1 MDGDTVPCTI
11 DGQAM
16 VSDGEY
22 SIAFISF
29 HWLFLLS
36 YFFRVYIVRQSI
48 PPHGA
53 IGIGMLPYAKSL
65 LSQYI
70 SIYAPVSRCQTL
82 PGSKCYPQAGQD
94 WSFPTVLNM
103 TMTAICP

>member
-16 VSDGEY
+16 VSDGKY

-53 IGIGMLPYAKSL
+53 IGIGMLPYAKKLLISL
-65 LSQYI
+65 YLNICTGQLQVSDTAGVKMLSTNR
-70 SIYAPVSRCQTL
+70 SGLV
-82 PGSKCYPQAGQD
+82 
-94 WSFPTVLNM
+94 FPNVP
-103 TMTAICP
+103 TM